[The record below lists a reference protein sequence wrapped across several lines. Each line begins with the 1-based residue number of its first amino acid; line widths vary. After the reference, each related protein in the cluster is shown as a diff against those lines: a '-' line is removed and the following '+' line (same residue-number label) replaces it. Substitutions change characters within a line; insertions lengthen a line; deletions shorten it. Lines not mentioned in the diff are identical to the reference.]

1 MKELIKFL
9 VAKMLPKYVTL
20 DGRDGTIT
28 VSKYMYTAL
37 RLMGADKS
45 DRIYMFCLIGS
56 PIVYAFAVNPQQLDG
71 VNTSFATLQYNG
83 MTKTIGFAPA
93 CPTVAQV
100 MYDYDMP
107 HDAIRKVTV
116 TAHKAKGLYYFK
128 LERI

>member
-45 DRIYMFCLIGS
+45 DRIYMFRIIGG
-56 PIVYAFAVNPQQLDG
+56 PIVYAFAVNPPQLEGID
-71 VNTSFATLQYNG
+71 TSYASLQYNG
-83 MTKTIGFAPA
+83 KTKTIGFAPA

-100 MYDYDMP
+100 MYNYDMP
-107 HDAIRKVTV
+107 HDAIRTVKV
-116 TAHKAKGLYYFK
+116 TAHKARGQCYFK